1 MAQQRL
7 DNYLRAYRKRIG
19 LSQDDVASLL
29 GYKSGAQVSRY
40 ERGTR
45 KPTLENSLAFEAILS
60 VPARE
65 LFAGRYE
72 KVAKAV
78 SRRAAQL
85 AERLKAPEAGAVR
98 ARRLRAVA
106 ALRSSRSSPL

>member
-7 DNYLRAYRKRIG
+7 DNYLRAYRKRAG
-19 LSQDDVASLL
+19 LSQDDVSFLL

-40 ERGTR
+40 ERGAR
-45 KPTLENSLAFEAILS
+45 KPTLENALTFEAILS

-72 KVAKAV
+72 RVAQAV
-78 SRRAAQL
+78 SRRAAKL
-85 AERLKAPEAGAVR
+85 AERLKAPEHGAVR
-98 ARRLRAVA
+98 ARRLRTVA
-106 ALRSSRSSPL
+106 ALRSSGASPS